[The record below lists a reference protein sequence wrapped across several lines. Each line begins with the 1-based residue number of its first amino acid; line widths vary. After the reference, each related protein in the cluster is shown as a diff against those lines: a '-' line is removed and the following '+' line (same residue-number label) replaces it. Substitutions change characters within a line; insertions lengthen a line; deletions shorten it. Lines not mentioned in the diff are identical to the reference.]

1 MNLWVTAQFA
11 GWAFSGEPVLAKAGV
26 ARLEEGQV
34 RGPSHLSDQLRL
46 LVLTAGLA
54 LFCPG
59 CRPPTQPPGKELAR
73 VGEVSISQEAFE
85 ALLQSRAGSTPD
97 RFSTLAA
104 KAALLDEMIDRE
116 AALAK
121 ARAAGFDQRPDIQ
134 ESVKRLIASKFLD
147 EQRKRS
153 GAADPSASEA
163 EIQGYYQQHA
173 DKYATPAKVRGA
185 VLFLKLS
192 PLAEAEKREQLLA
205 RAQALLTQA
214 RTATPADFAR
224 LVEANS
230 EDQATR
236 YRGGDLGWM
245 SRETKAEA
253 LDASVLEALLALQ
266 KPGDFAGPVATRK
279 GVYIVK
285 LLDTQSAGTRPLPEV
300 REAIAF
306 LLRKQKLEQ
315 RERDLL
321 ASMRVGLD
329 IRINR
334 PVLETIRLPSVTDQT
349 PPASPGVA
357 VQTR

>member
-1 MNLWVTAQFA
+1 M
-11 GWAFSGEPVLAKAGV
+11 
-26 ARLEEGQV
+26 RLEAAPV
-34 RGPSHLSDQLRL
+34 RGHGHRSNQLLR

-97 RFSTLAA
+97 RFSTLTA

-121 ARAAGFDQRPDIQ
+121 ARAVGFDQRADIQ
-134 ESVKRLIASKFLD
+134 ESVKRLIASKFQD
-147 EQRKRS
+147 EQRKRL
-153 GAADPSASEA
+153 GAADPSAPEA
-163 EIQGYYQQHA
+163 EIQAYYQQHA
-173 DKYATPAKVRGA
+173 DQYASPARVRGA

-192 PLAEAEKREQLLA
+192 PLAEAERREQLLA
-205 RAQALLTQA
+205 RAQALLAEA
-214 RTATPADFAR
+214 RAATPADFAR

-236 YRGGDLGWM
+236 YRGGDLGWV
-245 SRETKAEA
+245 SREPKAGA
-253 LDASVLEALLALQ
+253 FDPAVMEALLALQ
-266 KPGDFAGPVATRK
+266 KPGDFAGPVATKK
-279 GVYIVK
+279 GVYLVK
-285 LLDTQSAGTRPLPEV
+285 LIDTRAAGTRPLTEV

-321 ASMRVGLD
+321 ASMRAGLD

-334 PVLETIRLPSVTDQT
+334 PALETIHLPSATDQT

-357 VQTR
+357 VQSP